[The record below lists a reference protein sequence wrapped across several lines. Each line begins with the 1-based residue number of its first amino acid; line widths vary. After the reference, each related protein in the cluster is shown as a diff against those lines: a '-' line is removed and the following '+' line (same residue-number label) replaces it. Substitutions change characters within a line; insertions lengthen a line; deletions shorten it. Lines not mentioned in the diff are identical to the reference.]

1 MSLRGGGEALQG
13 GHTCRDRGVT
23 PGRWLGRQKAGSKAM
38 EAQMEESFCPP
49 GEQLGGVLSR
59 WFFWFFLKFL
69 AAVEEVCRLMRSVC
83 GFCLR
88 LALLSI
94 PGGML
99 LRMPPRSDTQG
110 Q

>member
-1 MSLRGGGEALQG
+1 MQGQGRDTGRRLGDRKREAKLWKPSWKSRSARWVSGLQG
-13 GHTCRDRGVT
+13 C
-23 PGRWLGRQKAGSKAM
+23 
-38 EAQMEESFCPP
+38 
-49 GEQLGGVLSR
+49 SR
-59 WFFWFFLKFL
+59 FFL
-69 AAVEEVCRLMRSVC
+69 AAVEEVCRLMRS

-88 LALLSI
+88 GAVPALLSI

>member
-23 PGRWLGRQKAGSKAM
+23 PAAGWGTESGKQSYGSPDGRVVLPAGRAVCRGAL
-38 EAQMEESFCPP
+38 AF
-49 GEQLGGVLSR
+49 
-59 WFFWFFLKFL
+59 FFLVFL
-69 AAVEEVCRLMRSVC
+69 AAVEEVCRLMRS
-83 GFCLR
+83 GFRLR
-88 LALLSI
+88 GAGPALLSI

-99 LRMPPRSDTQG
+99 LRMPARGDTQG